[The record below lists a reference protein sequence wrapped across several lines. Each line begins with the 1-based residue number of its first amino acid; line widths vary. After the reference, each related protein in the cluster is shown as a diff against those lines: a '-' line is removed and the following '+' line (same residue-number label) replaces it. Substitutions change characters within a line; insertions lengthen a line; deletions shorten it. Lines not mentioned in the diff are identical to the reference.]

1 MIRLVALLLLRGW
14 SGATVGLVKGK
25 QEQGDERGRLLT
37 RNGQYLH
44 LTVRFLVA
52 KLGLRDR

>member
-37 RNGQYLH
+37 RNGQQWDSPSG
-44 LTVRFLVA
+44 FL
-52 KLGLRDR
+52 LQD

>member
-25 QEQGDERGRLLT
+25 QEQGDERGRLLA
-37 RNGQYLH
+37 RNGQHLH

-52 KLGLRDR
+52 RLGFRDW